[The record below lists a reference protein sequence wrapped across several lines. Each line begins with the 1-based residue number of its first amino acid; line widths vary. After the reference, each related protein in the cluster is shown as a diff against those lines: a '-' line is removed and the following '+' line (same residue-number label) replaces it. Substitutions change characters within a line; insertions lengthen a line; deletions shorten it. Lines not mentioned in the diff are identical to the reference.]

1 MKILKIQKNKIFF
14 ENNISFSLQ
23 KNLINKLHL
32 KEGSIIEKNLYI
44 NLLKDS
50 ALDYSY
56 WLLSKRDYSKK
67 ELQIKLLTKYKET
80 TIISS
85 VITLLDDKCYLN
97 DSQFAENFLASHK
110 TWGKKK
116 LSYFLYLKGIDNF
129 LIEKLLK
136 DNTYNE
142 LDNIKKIWIQM
153 KDKDNCKKIQS
164 LLRKGFSYE
173 DIKKAIE
180 NL

>member
-14 ENNISFSLQ
+14 ENNISFSIQ

-32 KEGSIIEKNLYI
+32 KEGTTIEKSLYL

-85 VITLLDDKCYLN
+85 VITLLDDRCYL
-97 DSQFAENFLASHK
+97 DDEQFAKNFIDSHK

-116 LSYFLYLKGIDNF
+116 LSYFLYLKGIDDY
-129 LIEKLLK
+129 LTKKLLK
-136 DNTYNE
+136 DNTSNE
-142 LDNIKKIWIQM
+142 LEKIKKIWIQM
-153 KDKDNCKKIQS
+153 KDKDNCKKFQS
-164 LLRKGFSYE
+164 LIRKGFSYE